1 MIHIAIDGPA
11 GAGKSTVAK
20 AIAGKLNILHLDTG
34 AMYRA
39 LAYYAISNSV
49 SPADANG
56 VARIIDGARIRI
68 KYVDSAQR
76 TILNGEDIT
85 GLIRTPEVSR
95 GASDIGVHP
104 FVRKKLV
111 ELQQQVARENSV
123 VMDGRD
129 ICTVVMPD
137 AKHKFFITASV
148 EIRAKRRLLE
158 MQQSSNG
165 ELPTLTEIER
175 AIIERDH
182 TDSTRAAA
190 PLKQTEDAILV
201 DTTNMT
207 IDESVDFVLSS
218 IMSSKENS

>member
-20 AIAGKLNILHLDTG
+20 AIAAKLNILYLDTG

-39 LAYYAISNSV
+39 LAYYAISNGV
-49 SPADANG
+49 SPADADG
-56 VARIIDGARIRI
+56 VGSIIDGADIRIR
-68 KYVDSAQR
+68 YEDSAQR

-85 GLIRTPEVSR
+85 ECIRTPEVSR

-137 AKHKFFITASV
+137 AKHKFFITASAKT
-148 EIRAKRRLLE
+148 RAKRRLLE
-158 MQQSSNG
+158 MQQSG
-165 ELPTLTEIER
+165 KCKLPTLDEVER
-175 AIIERDH
+175 AIIDRDH

-201 DTTNMT
+201 DTTSMT
-207 IDESVDFVLSS
+207 IDESVDFVLNA
-218 IMSSKENS
+218 IMYAKENS